1 MMGFGGMGMTVPWLF
16 GVVALA
22 TIWAGVWWMLS
33 AVGITRRVATCRRP
47 RQQRC
52 RPPRRGSNR
61 NLTRAAQR
69 RRQRPKSQISSAPRA
84 STDDLATPA

>member
-33 AVGITRRVATCRRP
+33 AVGIT
-47 RQQRC
+47 
-52 RPPRRGSNR
+52 PPRRHVPPPAP
-61 NLTRAAQR
+61 AAMPATTTWEQP
-69 RRQRPKSQISSAPRA
+69 QFDA
-84 STDDLATPA
+84 SGPATPAATQEPDLLRSESEHR